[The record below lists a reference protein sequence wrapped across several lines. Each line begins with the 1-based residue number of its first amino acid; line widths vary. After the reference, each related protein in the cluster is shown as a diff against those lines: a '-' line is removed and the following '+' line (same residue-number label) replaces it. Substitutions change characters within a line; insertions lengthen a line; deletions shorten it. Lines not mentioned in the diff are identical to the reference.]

1 MRILAALIL
10 TAVGAVAQTNVATP
24 HALFLQKINAD
35 ATSQSAYFINATT
48 NNAVLFYNP
57 TNNLAYMVPLGGGVT
72 FTGSSLSVN
81 TSQVTENIVVSSTN
95 VTLTGTSDPHQIFT
109 GNTGTYTLPNV
120 AGSAGKVFFIKNKG
134 SGNLLVTSFSGSQ
147 VYVTGTTDGVIMAP
161 GDARIF
167 VNDSQT
173 FTVE

>member
-1 MRILAALIL
+1 MRLLAIVLISI
-10 TAVGAVAQTNVATP
+10 ATGFSQDTTP
-24 HALFLQKINAD
+24 SAHSLFLQKINGD
-35 ATSQSAYFINATT
+35 MTQSTAYYINASST
-48 NNAVLFYNP
+48 NGVMLYNP
-57 TNNLAYMVPLGGGVT
+57 ATNLYSMIPLTGGIV
-72 FTGSSLSVN
+72 FTGSTVSINTAQITVSL
-81 TSQVTENIVVSSTN
+81 TTSSTN
-95 VTLTGTSDPHQIFT
+95 VALTAASATHQIFT

-120 AGSAGKVFFIKNKG
+120 AGSTGKVFFIKNKG